1 MPIMC
6 EEGGVNMTIDRLSGI
21 EPVKNVQSLHRPYK
35 TEKNVSTDA
44 ISVSQEARLLSEANM
59 AFDVIKRMPDV
70 REDKIAEVAKK
81 LQDPLYIN
89 EALLNTVADKI
100 LDEYGF

>member
-1 MPIMC
+1 
-6 EEGGVNMTIDRLSGI
+6 MTIDRLSGI